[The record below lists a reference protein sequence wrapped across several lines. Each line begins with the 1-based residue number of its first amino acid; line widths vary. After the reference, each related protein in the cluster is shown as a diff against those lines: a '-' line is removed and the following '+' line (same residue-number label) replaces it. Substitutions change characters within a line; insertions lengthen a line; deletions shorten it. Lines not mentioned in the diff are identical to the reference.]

1 LSHFHQL
8 NHAIK
13 PGQRT
18 NRGRKITPPKPQK
31 YTRLNREA
39 IELTQEAKNH
49 NVGVTLSKPGKLA
62 KKTVVAHHIKN
73 LGTAVFFVLK
83 PAVLRDFT

>member
-18 NRGRKITPPKPQK
+18 NRGRKIAPPKPQK

-39 IELTQEAKNH
+39 IELSEDVKNY
-49 NVGVTLSKPGKLA
+49 VGVTLSKPGKLA